1 MYAKEELAVR
11 LDFEDKGAGKL
22 TKNQTKI
29 KNAVIRGKL
38 GCDIIPCLNH
48 GRCTFYRIGNL
59 GFLCI
64 CPPGFDGEFCQYR
77 AIEPFTVIS
86 LLGIIAI
93 PVLIFALCFAICCM
107 CNRERLHHQALK
119 NGSEICLNPF
129 QVPCDP
135 NSLRSPLTG
144 SYQER
149 CEKNYGEPENS
160 DFVLL
165 PPVNDPGEY
174 YPELNEIERSDN
186 YQVNN
191 VPEVEQLRYNDPEI
205 AENESRGKHSSH
217 SIIQVPSPE
226 NESRRKRSSQSI
238 NQVPSP
244 AAEERNRKC
253 STHSQSSCTEAFQR
267 CLKQNQQAKAVEADG
282 RKSSFSVTS
291 QSPRPAGFNRKFSTY
306 SQSPCPAEEVSRKFS
321 THSLSSCAEAFQ
333 RCLEENQQA
342 KAVEEDR
349 RNSSFSVTSKSP
361 CPEKQEEKATKE
373 CRRIANLICK
383 RLCAVDRQN
392 SFMENK
398 YTETVKRRES
408 SRNNNQEPYPV
419 NGRRYNV
426 KNEQTKA
433 AEGSK
438 RSTPS
443 TRSQGACPVAIQ
455 CCIEISEQMRAAEKD
470 RKKCTTKFKY
480 LSPYPERRQ
489 MKEAHESRRKS
500 SPGIYCLDPTPSNDV
515 CLDPFPSKVAC
526 LDPCSS
532 NIVCLDRCSSGALCL
547 DPYPSHIVC
556 LDPCSSNVVC
566 LDPCSSDAL
575 CLDPCSTDVL
585 CPDPCSTDVLCPD
598 PCSSDALCPET
609 CTAYEDKCQGRNWP
623 DSFGDTESR
632 TCTTESSD
640 PILVE
645 KCDVEC
651 QFSYRDSREPS
662 EDCMPNN
669 NVSCPDEVEQ
679 TIHFH
684 CKNHEIMQCNNLSDN
699 GSSSRSSS
707 QEYLANLP
715 TDISTSRSESS
726 SQISSCLEV
735 ADDFGNKSDCSLNSS
750 IPSEAL
756 LNLMHC
762 YFAKGDDVK
771 SVQFSFHLDKSQTD
785 DLSQSTNVKGDNSRF
800 SYQGNSPSTSEEKSK
815 KGLKNKCCT
824 TDYKSIFTDMESTLT
839 SVENLARNCSSL
851 DTPDVDS
858 LVPTMVI
865 DSNDWY
871 CAEDKEP
878 CSKTTVRYMFTDS
891 ETDD

>member
-217 SIIQVPSPE
+217 SIIQVPSPENESRRKRSSHSINQVPSPE

-480 LSPYPERRQ
+480 LSPYP
-489 MKEAHESRRKS
+489 
-500 SPGIYCLDPTPSNDV
+500 
-515 CLDPFPSKVAC
+515 
-526 LDPCSS
+526 
-532 NIVCLDRCSSGALCL
+532 
-547 DPYPSHIVC
+547 
-556 LDPCSSNVVC
+556 
-566 LDPCSSDAL
+566 
-575 CLDPCSTDVL
+575 
-585 CPDPCSTDVLCPD
+585 DVLCPD

>member
-1 MYAKEELAVR
+1 MYAKEELDVR

-22 TKNQTKI
+22 TKNQTRI
-29 KNAVIRGKL
+29 NNAVIRGKL
-38 GCDIIPCLNH
+38 GCDIIPCVNH

-93 PVLIFALCFAICCM
+93 PVLIFALCFAICCI

-135 NSLRSPLTG
+135 NSLRSPLTD

-149 CEKNYGEPENS
+149 CEKDYGEPENS
-160 DFVLL
+160 DFVLFS
-165 PPVNDPGEY
+165 PVNDPGEH
-174 YPELNEIERSDN
+174 YPELN
-186 YQVNN
+186 
-191 VPEVEQLRYNDPEI
+191 EI

-244 AAEERNRKC
+244 AAEEGSRKC

-291 QSPRPAGFNRKFSTY
+291 RSPR
-306 SQSPCPAEEVSRKFS
+306 PAEEVSRKFS
-321 THSLSSCAEAFQ
+321 THSHSSCAEAFQ

-349 RNSSFSVTSKSP
+349 RNSSFSVISKSP
-361 CPEKQEEKATKE
+361 CPEKQEEKAAKE
-373 CRRIANLICK
+373 CRRIANIICK

-408 SRNNNQEPYPV
+408 SRTNNQEPYPV

-443 TRSQGACPVAIQ
+443 TRSQGPCPVAIQ
-455 CCIEISEQMRAAEKD
+455 CCIEINEQMRAAEKD
-470 RKKCTTKFKY
+470 RKKRTTKFKY
-480 LSPYPERRQ
+480 LSPYPESQQ
-489 MKEAHESRRKS
+489 MKEAHEYRRKS
-500 SPGIYCLDPTPSNDV
+500 SSGIFCLDPSPSNDV

-532 NIVCLDRCSSGALCL
+532 NVVCLDRCSSGAVCL

-566 LDPCSSDAL
+566 LDPCSSNVV
-575 CLDPCSTDVL
+575 CLDPCSTDAL
-585 CPDPCSTDVLCPD
+585 CLDPCSTDVLCPD
-598 PCSSDALCPET
+598 PCSSDALCPEP

-645 KCDVEC
+645 KCDAEC
-651 QFSYRDSREPS
+651 QFSYRASREPS

-669 NVSCPDEVEQ
+669 SVSCPDEVEQ

-839 SVENLARNCSSL
+839 SGENLARNCSSL

-865 DSNDWY
+865 DSSDWY